1 MREGRK
7 ICCSVELK
15 EIVRGGMGMDRAQEN
30 REEKEDASYQ
40 LLQAVIEDTY
50 NT

>member
-7 ICCSVELK
+7 ICCSVELE
-15 EIVRGGMGMDRAQEN
+15 EIIRGGMGMDRAQEN
-30 REEKEDASYQ
+30 REEKEEENYH